1 MPKGNHRVEVDGV
14 GSFLFRHRTLKLQI
28 AIEAGME
35 RVTLGP
41 VQGPALRLFAAAVA
55 TLETLTVEGPD
66 GWDLEEIDP
75 LDDAEFGKVERVFGR
90 LRDVEE
96 TFRKER
102 GGERPITRLAA

>member
-41 VQGPALRLFAAAVA
+41 VQGAGLRLFAAAIA

-66 GWDLEEIDP
+66 GWDLDEIDP
-75 LDDAEFGKVERVFGR
+75 LDDEEFAKVEKVFGR

-102 GGERPITRLAA
+102 AGLRSNGRAAA